1 MAELVGGVLLGE
13 AVSRVSSA
21 IIVGIQ
27 KTWSF
32 KSQLTEMKE
41 RIESMRP
48 IADRL
53 DKLNKQLDGLKEK
66 KSRFTSML
74 EQAEVLVEK
83 CTSSKLYQYP
93 FYASK
98 LDKMNESLQEYV
110 KTDLQLQTALDSKE
124 TLVEV
129 RDLNRRQEKGSS
141 SGWRTSVPLLKGDAI
156 GFDSRVTELKGKVL
170 KDSPNGD
177 CSVVVVSAMGGSG
190 KTTLV
195 TLFCRDPEIQRR
207 FDRNI
212 YHVTVSER
220 YDIKVIITKL
230 LRPSA
235 NITNNEEAI
244 QQWGSFL
251 AENHQSE
258 ILLVLD
264 DVWSESVITDLMFK
278 SPRYK
283 ILVTSRMTFKRFETY
298 QLRALSNEDAT
309 RLFCDSAF
317 SKNENENDNITD
329 ELVRQLVKCCKN
341 HPLALS
347 VMGGSLKGEHS
358 ANWEFIKQQLYE
370 EKMSLLNLHESIQIC
385 LKKSLYFLEKETEMK
400 QCYLDLGLFPEAQ
413 KIAFEKET
421 EMKQC
426 YLDLG
431 LFPEAQKIAATTLLD
446 MWAHLHNHDEG
457 GLPTFNILTKLSS
470 RNFAT
475 LLPISKHSTVV
486 ANYCEEEYVVQHD
499 MMRALAI
506 QLSSEKPLEHRERLI
521 INTNSDDLL
530 KLPQIV
536 NARILSICT
545 GLTTDERFPSTW
557 NEIEAP
563 NVEVFVLNYMSI
575 MHPLPQFMHNMK
587 SLKVLII
594 TNYGY
599 DCFEIQNLPKPRYLS
614 GLTRIRLDHVS
625 ISSIISTTILMLENL
640 KKLSLIMCK
649 IGNSFN
655 QGTPNKLANLC
666 EIDID
671 SCDDFLTF
679 PTLLC
684 NVVSLKKLC
693 ITNCHELTSFS
704 EEFGSLLNL
713 EVLRVASC
721 TKLIALPESMR
732 NLKKLRIIDLSD
744 CLNLKELPLHIDELG
759 SLQTIDVTD
768 CEGLRDQL
776 PKSLQDFDKVKVK
789 VVCDEETSKV
799 LTDFKNVKV
808 VEKDPLDI
816 LQKIIGYI

>member
-1 MAELVGGVLLGE
+1 MAELVRGALLGE

-21 IIVGIQ
+21 IIAGIQ

-41 RIESMRP
+41 RVESMRP
-48 IADRL
+48 IAERL
-53 DKLNKQLDGLKEK
+53 DKLNKQLDGLNEK
-66 KSRFTSML
+66 KSRLTSML
-74 EQAEVLVEK
+74 KQAEVLVEK

-93 FYASK
+93 LYASK
-98 LDKMNESLQEYV
+98 LDKMNELLQEYV
-110 KTDLQLQTALDSKE
+110 KTDLQLQTAQDTKE

-129 RDLNRRQEKGSS
+129 RDLKRRREKGSS
-141 SGWRTSVPLLKGDAI
+141 SGWRTSVPVLKGDAI

-170 KDSPNGD
+170 KDSPKGD

-207 FDRNI
+207 FDGNI

-230 LRPSA
+230 LGPLP

-251 AENHQSE
+251 GENDQSE

-298 QLRALSNEDAT
+298 QLRALSDEDAT

-317 SKNENENDNITD
+317 SKNENEHNNIPD
-329 ELVRQLVKCCKN
+329 ELVHQLVKCCKN

-358 ANWEFIKQQLYE
+358 ANWEFMKQQLYE
-370 EKMSLLNLHESIQIC
+370 EKISLLDLHESVQIC
-385 LKKSLYFLEKETEMK
+385 LKKSLYFFEKETEMK
-400 QCYLDLGLFPEAQ
+400 QCYL
-413 KIAFEKET
+413 

-446 MWAHLHNHDEG
+446 MWAHLHNHAEG

-486 ANYCEEEYVVQHD
+486 ANYCEEESIVQHD

-545 GLTTDERFPSTW
+545 GSRTDERFPSTW

-587 SLKVLII
+587 RLKVLII

-599 DCFEIQNLPKPRYLS
+599 DCLEIQNLPKPRYIS

-625 ISSIISTTILMLENL
+625 ISSVISTTILMLENL

-655 QGTPNKLANLC
+655 QGTPNKLTSLC

-671 SCDDFLTF
+671 SCDDLLTF

-744 CLNLKELPLHIDELG
+744 CLNLKELPLYIGELS
-759 SLQTIDVTD
+759 SLQTIDVTG

-816 LQKIIGYI
+816 FRKIIGYI

>member
-1 MAELVGGVLLGE
+1 MAELLGALLGE
-13 AVSRVSSA
+13 AVSRVSSV
-21 IIVGIQ
+21 IIAEIE
-27 KTWSF
+27 KTCSF
-32 KSQLTEMKE
+32 KTELTKIKE
-41 RIESMRP
+41 RVESMRP
-48 IADRL
+48 IAERL
-53 DKLNKQLDGLKEK
+53 DKLNKQLDGLKEEK
-66 KSRFTSML
+66 GRFTSML
-74 EQAEVLVEK
+74 EQAEVLAKK
-83 CTSSKLYQYP
+83 CSTRKLHQYSS
-93 FYASK
+93 YASK
-98 LDKMNESLQEYV
+98 LDKMNRSLQEYV
-110 KTDLQLQTALDSKE
+110 NTDLQFQIALDTKE

-129 RDLNRRQEKGSS
+129 RDLKRRREKGSS

-170 KDSPNGD
+170 KDSPKGD

-230 LRPSA
+230 LDPSP

-251 AENHQSE
+251 AENDQSE

-298 QLRALSNEDAT
+298 QLQALNNEDAT

-317 SKNENENDNITD
+317 SKNENENDNIRD
-329 ELVRQLVKCCKN
+329 ERVHQLVKCCKN

-347 VMGGSLKGEHS
+347 VMGGSLKGEPS
-358 ANWEFIKQQLYE
+358 ANWDLMIQQLYKE
-370 EKMSLLNLHESIQIC
+370 TTSLLDLHESVQIC
-385 LKKSLYFLEKETEMK
+385 LKKSLYFFEEESEMK
-400 QCYLDLGLFPEAQ
+400 
-413 KIAFEKET
+413 K
-421 EMKQC
+421 C

-486 ANYCEEEYVVQHD
+486 ANYCEEESVVQHD

-506 QLSSEKPLEHRERLI
+506 QLSSEEPLERRERLI

-530 KLPQIV
+530 NLPQIV

-655 QGTPNKLANLC
+655 QGTPNKLTSLC

-671 SCDDFLTF
+671 SCDDLLTF
-679 PTLLC
+679 PTMLC
-684 NVVSLKKLC
+684 NVVSLKKLR
-693 ITNCHELTSFS
+693 ITNCHELTLFS

-744 CLNLKELPLHIDELG
+744 CLNLKELPLHIGELG
-759 SLQTIDVTD
+759 SLQTIDVTG

-808 VEKDPLDI
+808 VEKDPVDI
-816 LQKIIGYI
+816 LRKIIGYI